1 MRPRIIVIT
10 GPTGV
15 GKSGV
20 AAEIAKIWNGEII
33 NADASQIRRQLAIG
47 TAKPDL
53 SKVEVKHHLFD
64 IIDAWER
71 FSVKDYQTYAQTTI
85 QEVIKNNKLPIVVGG
100 TGLYIASL
108 VGAYPLDGLTRDPL
122 FSLKF
127 EHLTNEQLHDEL
139 KKIDLNKSLSIHPNN
154 RRRVLRALELHTN
167 PPAFE
172 QKSVEPLF
180 EGLIICLTTERSQL
194 YERLNARVEAMLEMG
209 WINEVKQLIKA
220 NIDVSTLQ
228 EIGYAEI
235 KDYLDGIADLD
246 FTKQII
252 KQKTRNYAKRQMTW
266 FRNKLSCRFVV
277 NDFCNPKMTLNLINE
292 EISNFLQSEEET

>member
-20 AAEIAKIWNGEII
+20 ASEIAKMMNGEII
-33 NADASQIRRQLAIG
+33 NADASQIRRQLSIG

-64 IIDAWER
+64 IIDAWESY
-71 FSVKDYQTYAQTTI
+71 SVKDYQTQAQTTI
-85 QEVIKNNKLPIVVGG
+85 QEVIKRNKLPIVVGG

-108 VGAYPLDGLTRDPL
+108 VGDYPLDGSTRDPL

-127 EHLTNEQLHDEL
+127 EHLTNEQLHEEL
-139 KKIDLNKSLSIHPNN
+139 KKIDLNQSLTIHPNN
-154 RRRVLRALELHTN
+154 RRRVLRALELHDKALTY
-167 PPAFE
+167 E
-172 QKSVEPLF
+172 KKVVEPLF
-180 EGLIICLTTERSQL
+180 EALIICLTTDRSQL
-194 YERLNARVEAMLEMG
+194 YERINARIEAMFEMG
-209 WINEVKQLIKA
+209 WIDEVKQLINA
-220 NIDVSTLQ
+220 NIDISLLQ

-235 KDYLDGIADLD
+235 KDYLDGITNLD

-266 FRNKLSCRFVV
+266 FRNKLSCHDVV
-277 NDFCNPKMTLNLINE
+277 NDFINPKMTLNLINE
-292 EISNFLQSEEET
+292 EIRNFLQSEEEK